1 MYPILIPLAD
11 RGLLDTRWETEHVAG
26 RPARHMYRLSANGRE
41 YATASIHA
49 AQTTVPASTAHR
61 SQPRLQGA

>member
-26 RPARHMYRLSANGRE
+26 RPARHMYVNRIL
-41 YATASIHA
+41 AT
-49 AQTTVPASTAHR
+49 ST
-61 SQPRLQGA
+61 SKG